1 MNRNRTDEAAHNAG
15 TICKRETEKSIK
27 YDKKCRMRK
36 TVEPSPK
43 MSQTGLERQKSGK
56 WAFFRSPKFRIT
68 CIIRNIYNQK
78 REAVLLSFC

>member
-43 MSQTGLERQKSGK
+43 NEPDGSGTPK
-56 WAFFRSPKFRIT
+56 IREMGFFYFPKFRIT
-68 CIIRNIYNQK
+68 CIIRNNYNQK
-78 REAVLLSFC
+78 REAALLSFC

>member
-15 TICKRETEKSIK
+15 TICKRETKKSIK

-43 MSQTGLERQKSGK
+43 MNQPDLERPKSGK
-56 WAFFRSPKFRIT
+56 WAFFAPLRF
-68 CIIRNIYNQK
+68 
-78 REAVLLSFC
+78 A

>member
-56 WAFFRSPKFRIT
+56 WAFFT
-68 CIIRNIYNQK
+68 Y
-78 REAVLLSFC
+78 LSFA

>member
-1 MNRNRTDEAAHNAG
+1 MNHNRTDATAHNTG
-15 TICKRETEKSIK
+15 SICKHETNKTIK

-56 WAFFRSPKFRIT
+56 WAFFAS
-68 CIIRNIYNQK
+68 
-78 REAVLLSFC
+78 LSFA